1 MKGHQNSIRVYAPP
15 WIGFAVVGRVVM
27 MAALMLM
34 GIRTVAQSVGEY
46 PLWPANETTAV
57 AEPEQITY
65 QPRGLDDRGF
75 NRVVRNVTVPTLT
88 VYRPVRPAHRGAAL
102 VVIPG
107 GAYHGI
113 VIDREGH
120 AVARYFQAQ
129 GLTVGVLKYRLPQ
142 PDTFAAGLPAPQQ
155 DALEAL
161 RFMRR
166 RAHDWNITTDRIGVL
181 GASAG
186 GHLAGSVAAFGR
198 RADGSRPDFVALLYP
213 VVTMLPPWAHE
224 GSRVNLL
231 GSEAAPQRLRE
242 FSLEHAVQAG
252 WPPFFLTHARDDKTV
267 PIENS
272 EQLAAALS
280 RCGGGV
286 EFLPVA
292 TGGHGFS
299 LWRGEPSAHWKDR
312 FLNWL
317 DELP

>member
-1 MKGHQNSIRVYAPP
+1 MKGRPSLIPVCAPP
-15 WIGFAVVGRVVM
+15 RIGFVAVGRAVAL
-27 MAALMLM
+27 AALMLTAV
-34 GIRTVAQSVGEY
+34 RTVAQSVEEY
-46 PLWPANETTAV
+46 PLWPAKETTAV

-65 QPRGLDDRGF
+65 QPQGLDDRGF
-75 NRVVRNVTVPTLT
+75 NRVVRNVSVPTLT
-88 VYRPVRPAHRGAAL
+88 VYHPAQAAHRGAAL

-120 AVARYFQAQ
+120 ALARYFQAQ
-129 GLTVGVLKYRLPQ
+129 GLTVGVLKYRLPK

-155 DALEAL
+155 DALEAIRL
-161 RFMRR
+161 MRR
-166 RAHDWNITTDRIGVL
+166 RAHDWGMTANRIGVL

-198 RADGSRPDFVALLYP
+198 QADGSRPDFVVLLYP
-213 VVTMLPPWAHE
+213 VVTMSPPWAHE
-224 GSRVNLL
+224 GSRRNLL
-231 GSEAAPQRLRE
+231 GADATPQRLRE

-272 EQLAAALS
+272 ELLAAALS
-280 RCGGGV
+280 RNGV
-286 EFLPVA
+286 NAELLAVV

-299 LWRGEPSAHWKDR
+299 LGRGESSARWKNR
-312 FLNWL
+312 FLDWL
-317 DELP
+317 DVQP